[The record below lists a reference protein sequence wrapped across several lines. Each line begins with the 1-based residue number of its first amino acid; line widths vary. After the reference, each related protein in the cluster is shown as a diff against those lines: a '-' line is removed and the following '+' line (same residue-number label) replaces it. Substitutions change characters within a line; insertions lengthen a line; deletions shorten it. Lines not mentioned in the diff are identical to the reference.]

1 MWSTPYAIYGSSWSV
16 FATSKYGGFT
26 HCGIKD
32 GSLRNWAVHG
42 GSFARIIWRMKPS
55 PCLQF
60 TMWPLAFLVLK
71 VGISGWFQL
80 CVGSDGVKKTHHFFW
95 CQVHQYHQLPVTQ
108 GSICL
113 ENSHTLQFNL
123 AHRITRFCRSS
134 PAYGYKITLEK
145 LFFEALHCFLAL
157 NEILWLC
164 QQTFRWW
171 VFSAW
176 NVFFPKKKTASQEVL
191 ANARV
196 DQREMSLKLLE
207 LMTRMFAEE
216 VGWELGWLEVG
227 LLKMSTLGLGSWYL
241 FWANLLATENTTD
254 FPQMVV

>member
-1 MWSTPYAIYGSSWSV
+1 MWSTPYTVALEV
-16 FATSKYGGFT
+16 FSPLPNMVVLQF
-26 HCGIKD
+26 CGIKD

-42 GSFARIIWRMKPS
+42 GSFARIIWRTKPS

-71 VGISGWFQL
+71 AGISGWFQL
-80 CVGSDGVKKTHHFFW
+80 CV
-95 CQVHQYHQLPVTQ
+95 

-113 ENSHTLQFNL
+113 ENSHTLQFSTSHHQILQVEPSVWLQNY
-123 AHRITRFCRSS
+123 F
-134 PAYGYKITLEK
+134 G
-145 LFFEALHCFLAL
+145 EALFWSIVLFLGAKG
-157 NEILWLC
+157 NILIMPANISMMG
-164 QQTFRWW
+164 
-171 VFSAW
+171 VFCLKH
-176 NVFFPKKKTASQEVL
+176 FFPKKTKPASQEVL

-227 LLKMSTLGLGSWYL
+227 LLKMSKL
-241 FWANLLATENTTD
+241 
-254 FPQMVV
+254 